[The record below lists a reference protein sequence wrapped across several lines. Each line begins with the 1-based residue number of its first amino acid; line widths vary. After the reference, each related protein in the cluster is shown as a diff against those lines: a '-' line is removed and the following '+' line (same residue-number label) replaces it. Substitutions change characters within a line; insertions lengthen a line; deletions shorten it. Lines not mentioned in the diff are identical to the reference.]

1 MISKGSLVSISQH
14 AFTYAGLEF
23 EKEFVGIVLTS
34 LSARKYFNLDTD
46 DNLCEVMISDGRICV
61 FYEEDLLSL

>member
-1 MISKGSLVSISQH
+1 MISEGSLVSVDQH
-14 AFTYAGLEF
+14 AFTYAGLNF
-23 EKEFVGIVLTS
+23 EKEFVGIVLTN

-61 FYEEDLLSL
+61 FYETDLTSL